1 MNNIKTLVTG
11 ATGFI
16 GSHLVPKLSTNHQV
30 DTLNARTVS
39 NSNTE
44 WHQAVD
50 DCDVLIH
57 LAGRAHV
64 SSNNSLTE
72 SDIYKII
79 NTELTCVLAERLA
92 KQSSKHIIFVSTA
105 VVFGAVSNPNQ
116 PFRTSD
122 IPNPDRP
129 YAQSKIEA
137 ENAIIKIC
145 EKTSLTYTIIRPPLV
160 YGPNVRANFLSMLKW
175 VNAGVPLPLGKT
187 QNSRSFVGIR
197 NLIDLIEN
205 CVINPNASNKIF
217 NVSDNHDTS
226 TTDLLNM
233 IAGAMSKKSRLIS
246 IPPISLKFAG
256 KLIRKP
262 RAYEQLCESF
272 QLNVSETM
280 EILSWVPPY
289 SMRQEIDE
297 TVRWFQTEI
306 KR

>member
-1 MNNIKTLVTG
+1 MKILVTG

-16 GSHLVPKLSTNHQV
+16 GSHLVPKLSANHQV
-30 DTLNARTVS
+30 ATLNARTVS

-92 KQSSKHIIFVSTA
+92 KQSSKHIIFVSSA

-122 IPNPDRP
+122 IPNPDGP
-129 YAQSKIEA
+129 YAESKIEA

-160 YGPNVRANFLSMLKW
+160 YGPNVRANFLSMLRW

-187 QNSRSFVGIR
+187 QNLRSFVGIR

-205 CVINPNASNKIF
+205 CVSNPNASNKTI
-217 NVSDNHDTS
+217 NVSDSHDIS
-226 TTDLLNM
+226 TTDLLEM
-233 IAGAMSKKSRLIS
+233 IAGSMNKKSRLIPVPRT
-246 IPPISLKFAG
+246 ILKFSS

-262 RAYEQLCESF
+262 RAYEGLCESF

-280 EILSWVPPY
+280 KILGWVPPF
-289 SMRQEIDE
+289 SMQQEIDE
-297 TVRWFQTEI
+297 TVRWFQAET

>member
-30 DTLNARTVS
+30 ATLNARTVS

-92 KQSSKHIIFVSTA
+92 KQSSKRIIFVSTA

-122 IPNPDRP
+122 IPNPDGP

-187 QNSRSFVGIR
+187 QNLRSLVGIR
-197 NLIDLIEN
+197 NLVDLIEN
-205 CVINPNASNKIF
+205 CMTNPDASNKIF
-217 NVSDNHDTS
+217 NVSDNHDLS

-233 IAGAMSKKSRLIS
+233 IASAMSKKSKLIP
-246 IPPISLKFAG
+246 IPPIFLKFG
-256 KLIRKP
+256 SELIRKP
-262 RAYEQLCESF
+262 RAYEGLCESF
-272 QLNVSETM
+272 QLNISETS
-280 EILSWVPPY
+280 ETLSWVPPY
-289 SMRQEIDE
+289 SLQQEIDE

>member
-16 GSHLVPKLSTNHQV
+16 GSHLVPKLRINHQV
-30 DTLNARTVS
+30 ATLNARTVS

-64 SSNNSLTE
+64 SSNNSSTE

-122 IPNPDRP
+122 IPNPDGP
-129 YAQSKIEA
+129 YAESKIEA

-160 YGPNVRANFLSMLKW
+160 YGPNVRANFLSMLNW

-187 QNSRSFVGIR
+187 QNLRSLVGIR
-197 NLIDLIEN
+197 NLVDLIEN
-205 CVINPNASNKIF
+205 CVTNPNASNKTI
-217 NVSDNHDTS
+217 NVSDSHDIS
-226 TTDLLNM
+226 TTDLLEM
-233 IAGAMSKKSRLIS
+233 IAGSMSKKSRLIPVPRT
-246 IPPISLKFAG
+246 ILKFGG

-262 RAYEQLCESF
+262 RAYEGLCESF

-280 EILSWVPPY
+280 EILSWAPPY
-289 SMRQEIDE
+289 SMQQEIDE
-297 TVRWFQTEI
+297 TVRWYQTKV

>member
-1 MNNIKTLVTG
+1 MKILVTG

-16 GSHLVPKLSTNHQV
+16 GSHLVPKLSANHQV
-30 DTLNARTVS
+30 ATLNARTVS

-92 KQSSKHIIFVSTA
+92 KQSSKHIIFVSSA
-105 VVFGAVSNPNQ
+105 VVFGAVSNPSQ

-122 IPNPDRP
+122 IPNPDGP
-129 YAQSKIEA
+129 YAESKIEA

-187 QNSRSFVGIR
+187 QNLRSLVGIR

-205 CVINPNASNKIF
+205 CVSNPNASNKTI
-217 NVSDNHDTS
+217 NVSDSHDIS
-226 TTDLLNM
+226 TTDLLEM
-233 IAGAMSKKSRLIS
+233 IAGSMNKKSRLIPVPRT
-246 IPPISLKFAG
+246 ILKFSS

-262 RAYEQLCESF
+262 RAYEGLCESF

-280 EILSWVPPY
+280 EILGWAPPY
-289 SMRQEIDE
+289 SMQQEIDE
-297 TVRWFQTEI
+297 TVRWFQNKV

>member
-1 MNNIKTLVTG
+1 MKILVTG

-30 DTLNARTVS
+30 ATLNARSVS
-39 NSNTE
+39 NIDAE

-50 DCDVLIH
+50 NCDVLIH

-64 SSNNSLTE
+64 SSNNSLAE

-122 IPNPDRP
+122 IPNPDGP
-129 YAQSKIEA
+129 YAESKIEA

-145 EKTSLTYTIIRPPLV
+145 EKTSLTYTIIRPPAV
-160 YGPNVRANFLSMLKW
+160 YGPQVKANFLSMLKW
-175 VNAGVPLPLGKT
+175 VNAGVPLPLGKI
-187 QNSRSFVGIR
+187 QNLRSFVGVR
-197 NLIDLIEN
+197 NLVDLIEN

-217 NVSDNHDTS
+217 NASDNHDIS

-246 IPPISLKFAG
+246 IPPIFLKFAS

-272 QLNVSETM
+272 QLNVSETS
-280 EILSWVPPY
+280 EDLSWVPPY
-289 SMRQEIDE
+289 SMQQEIDE

>member
-30 DTLNARTVS
+30 ATLNARTVS

-92 KQSSKHIIFVSTA
+92 KQSSKRIIFVSTA

-122 IPNPDRP
+122 IPNPDGP

-187 QNSRSFVGIR
+187 QNLRSLVGIR
-197 NLIDLIEN
+197 NLVDLIEN
-205 CVINPNASNKIF
+205 CMTNPDASNKIF
-217 NVSDNHDTS
+217 NVSDNHDLS

-233 IAGAMSKKSRLIS
+233 IASAMSKKSKLIP
-246 IPPISLKFAG
+246 IPPIFLKFG
-256 KLIRKP
+256 SELIRKP
-262 RAYEQLCESF
+262 RAYEGLCESF
-272 QLNVSETM
+272 QLNISETS
-280 EILSWVPPY
+280 EDLSWAPPY
-289 SMRQEIDE
+289 SLQQEIDE

>member
-1 MNNIKTLVTG
+1 MKILVTG

-30 DTLNARTVS
+30 ATLNARTVS

-44 WHQAVD
+44 WHQAAD

-64 SSNNSLTE
+64 SSNNSSTE

-122 IPNPDRP
+122 IPNPDGP
-129 YAQSKIEA
+129 YAESKIEA

-145 EKTSLTYTIIRPPLV
+145 EKTSLTYTIIRPPAV
-160 YGPNVRANFLSMLKW
+160 YGPQVKANFLSMLKW
-175 VNAGVPLPLGKT
+175 VNAGVPLPLGKI
-187 QNSRSFVGIR
+187 QNLRSFVGVR
-197 NLIDLIEN
+197 NLVDLIEN

-217 NVSDNHDTS
+217 NASDNHDIS

-246 IPPISLKFAG
+246 IPPIFLKFAG

-280 EILSWVPPY
+280 EFLSWVPPY
-289 SMRQEIDE
+289 SMQQEIDE

>member
-1 MNNIKTLVTG
+1 MKILVTG

-30 DTLNARTVS
+30 ATLNARSVS
-39 NSNTE
+39 NIDAE
-44 WHQAVD
+44 WHQAAD

-64 SSNNSLTE
+64 SSNNSSTE

-122 IPNPDRP
+122 IPNPDGP
-129 YAQSKIEA
+129 YAQSKIKA

-175 VNAGVPLPLGKT
+175 VNMGVPLPLGKT
-187 QNSRSFVGIR
+187 QNLRSFVGIR

-217 NVSDNHDTS
+217 NVSDNHDLS
-226 TTDLLNM
+226 TTELLNM

-246 IPPISLKFAG
+246 IPPIFLKFAS

-272 QLNVSETM
+272 QLNVSETS
-280 EILSWVPPY
+280 EDLSWVPPY
-289 SMRQEIDE
+289 SMQQEIDE

>member
-1 MNNIKTLVTG
+1 MKILVTG

-16 GSHLVPKLSTNHQV
+16 GSHLVPKLSANHQV
-30 DTLNARTVS
+30 ATLNARTVS

-92 KQSSKHIIFVSTA
+92 KQSSKHIIFVSSA
-105 VVFGAVSNPNQ
+105 VVFGAVSNPSQ

-122 IPNPDRP
+122 IPNPDGP
-129 YAQSKIEA
+129 YAESKIEA

-187 QNSRSFVGIR
+187 QNLRSFVGIR

-205 CVINPNASNKIF
+205 CVSNPNASNKIF
-217 NVSDNHDTS
+217 NVSDNHDLS

-246 IPPISLKFAG
+246 IPPIFLKFAS
-256 KLIRKP
+256 KLINKP
-262 RAYEQLCESF
+262 RAYQQLCESF
-272 QLNVSETM
+272 QLNVSETS
-280 EILSWVPPY
+280 EDLSWAPPH
-289 SMRQEIDE
+289 SMQQEIDE

>member
-1 MNNIKTLVTG
+1 MKILVTG

-16 GSHLVPKLSTNHQV
+16 GSHLVPKLSANHQV
-30 DTLNARTVS
+30 ATLNARTVS

-64 SSNNSLTE
+64 SSNDSEAE
-72 SDIYKII
+72 SDIYKMI
-79 NTELTCVLAERLA
+79 NTELTYVLAERLA

-122 IPNPDRP
+122 IPNPDGP

-137 ENAIIKIC
+137 ENAIIEIC

-160 YGPNVRANFLSMLKW
+160 YGPNVRANFLSMLRW

-187 QNSRSFVGIR
+187 QNLRSLVGIR
-197 NLIDLIEN
+197 NLVDLIEN
-205 CVINPNASNKIF
+205 CMTNPSASNKIF
-217 NVSDNHDTS
+217 NVSDNHDIS

-233 IAGAMSKKSRLIS
+233 IASAMSKKSRLL
-246 IPPISLKFAG
+246 PVAPTLLKLASE
-256 KLIRKP
+256 LIRKP
-262 RAYEQLCESF
+262 RAYEGLCESF

-280 EILSWVPPY
+280 KILGWVPPF
-289 SMRQEIDE
+289 SMQQEIDE
-297 TVRWFQTEI
+297 TVRWFQAET

>member
-1 MNNIKTLVTG
+1 MKILVTG

-16 GSHLVPKLSTNHQV
+16 GSHLVPKLSANHQV
-30 DTLNARTVS
+30 ATLNARTVS

-64 SSNNSLTE
+64 SSNDSEAE
-72 SDIYKII
+72 SDIYKLI
-79 NTELTCVLAERLA
+79 NTELTYVLAERLA

-105 VVFGAVSNPNQ
+105 VVFGAVSNPDQ

-122 IPNPDRP
+122 IPNPDGP

-137 ENAIIKIC
+137 ENAIIEIC

-160 YGPNVRANFLSMLKW
+160 YGPNVRANFLSMLRW

-187 QNSRSFVGIR
+187 QNLRSLVGIR
-197 NLIDLIEN
+197 NLVDLIEN
-205 CVINPNASNKIF
+205 CMTNPSASNKIF
-217 NVSDNHDTS
+217 NVSDNHDIS
-226 TTDLLNM
+226 TTYLLNM
-233 IAGAMSKKSRLIS
+233 IASAMSKKSRLL
-246 IPPISLKFAG
+246 PVAPTLLKLASE
-256 KLIRKP
+256 LIRKP
-262 RAYEQLCESF
+262 RAYERLCESF

-280 EILSWVPPY
+280 EILGWVPLF
-289 SMRQEIDE
+289 SMQQEIDE
-297 TVRWFQTEI
+297 TVRWFQAET